1 LISEIPCYT
10 TIFQQRTHINS
21 KKLIIVCV
29 SLDIKDL
36 KYMAH
41 LDLAFTTI
49 EETWDE
55 KESALSTKMPRSFTT
70 GGAGKQ
76 IPLIPY

>member
-1 LISEIPCYT
+1 
-10 TIFQQRTHINS
+10 
-21 KKLIIVCV
+21 
-29 SLDIKDL
+29 
-36 KYMAH
+36 MAH
-41 LDLAFTTI
+41 LDLAFATI

-76 IPLIPY
+76 IPLIPYW